1 MNSREFPVNN
11 KLQTLGCSLYPPQ
24 QIRISQ
30 GTSYITLNNKN
41 PRKSSEMLPV
51 HPRSYHLLSLCS
63 VQVSEVR
70 RSTRLEKKKL
80 AMAMREKQ
88 LGALG
93 MEVGSFMARSGL
105 SDSGGR

>member
-1 MNSREFPVNN
+1 
-11 KLQTLGCSLYPPQ
+11 
-24 QIRISQ
+24 
-30 GTSYITLNNKN
+30 
-41 PRKSSEMLPV
+41 MLPV
-51 HPRSYHLLSLCS
+51 HPRSNHLLSLCS

-93 MEVGSFMARSGL
+93 MEVGSSIACSRL
-105 SDSGGR
+105 SDSIGWQEESSNPRE

>member
-1 MNSREFPVNN
+1 MLSV
-11 KLQTLGCSLYPPQ
+11 YPC
-24 QIRISQ
+24 
-30 GTSYITLNNKN
+30 
-41 PRKSSEMLPV
+41 
-51 HPRSYHLLSLCS
+51 SYHLLSLCS

-93 MEVGSFMARSGL
+93 MEVGSFMACSGL
-105 SDSGGR
+105 SDSGGRQP

>member
-1 MNSREFPVNN
+1 M
-11 KLQTLGCSLYPPQ
+11 K
-24 QIRISQ
+24 Q
-30 GTSYITLNNKN
+30 GF
-41 PRKSSEMLPV
+41 
-51 HPRSYHLLSLCS
+51 LSICLF

-93 MEVGSFMARSGL
+93 MEVCDFSGSTHWTE
-105 SDSGGR
+105 